1 MIEFDFENFSKTVLA
16 EIGDVLVEQAKENM
30 NEVSNGRVYIIGG
43 KTHIASKAGDS
54 PNNLSGELN
63 KTIRYEVDANTLE
76 FGAGNENI
84 NYAKHLEKGTQK
96 MDARPN
102 YTKTILEKKSSIDR
116 VVMKAV
122 KNNIR
127 FKNV

>member
-1 MIEFDFENFSKTVLA
+1 MIEFDFENFSKTVLK
-16 EIGDVLVEQAKENM
+16 EIGNVLVEQAKENM

-84 NYAKHLEKGTQK
+84 NYAKYLEKGTQK

>member
-1 MIEFDFENFSKTVLA
+1 MIEFDFENFSKTVLK

-76 FGAGNENI
+76 FGAGNDSI
-84 NYAKHLEKGTQK
+84 NYAKYLEKGTQK

>member
-1 MIEFDFENFSKTVLA
+1 MIEFDFENFSKTVLK

-76 FGAGNENI
+76 FGAGNKNI
-84 NYAKHLEKGTQK
+84 NYAKYLEKGTQK

>member
-1 MIEFDFENFSKTVLA
+1 MIEFDFENFSKTVLK

-84 NYAKHLEKGTQK
+84 NYAKYLEKGTQK